1 MEDSVELSSNK
12 IEVKFMLRIQK
23 ETTLKEI
30 EVTRKKEENFFI
42 RKMKAIEGYTITQGK
57 TEVISLEQLD
67 ANKATNSSRQIF
79 SRIPGLNI
87 WESDGGGI
95 QIGLGGKD

>member
-1 MEDSVELSSNK
+1 
-12 IEVKFMLRIQK
+12 MLRIQK

-57 TEVISLEQLD
+57 KQ
-67 ANKATNSSRQIF
+67 K
-79 SRIPGLNI
+79 
-87 WESDGGGI
+87 
-95 QIGLGGKD
+95 